1 MNNMDGKEKILTMIN
16 TVIIE
21 MERLYD
27 VESLQIGM
35 IGLVYK
41 RYKKAK
47 DFLSKGGDPLDDA
60 SQFTIMGGV
69 RAYIDDY
76 DVDLNDSKEII
87 EYMTKTERAVKEYMR
102 KKKGIA
108 AFRRITKKE
117 IEIEDLK
124 QEEISR
130 KENYGYLGL
139 WTVVRDIPNAEKSA
153 EGYYEEIF
161 FDVNRKSLYG
171 VVVKE
176 KLKLKIDWPN
186 VILGLYQ
193 HPSDIN
199 TIMDDIKRIEKI
211 YKNSLDDN

>member
-16 TVIIE
+16 KVIIE

-27 VESLQIGM
+27 TASLQTGM
-35 IGLVYK
+35 VGLVYK

-76 DVDLNDSKEII
+76 DVDLTDSKEII

-102 KKKGIA
+102 KKKGIS

-117 IEIEDLK
+117 IEIEDFI

-139 WTVVRDIPNAEKSA
+139 LTVVNDIPSAEKSA

-161 FDVNRKSLYG
+161 FDVTRKSLYG
-171 VVVKE
+171 IVVKE
-176 KLKLKIDWPN
+176 KLKIKIEWPN
-186 VILGLYQ
+186 IILGLYQ
-193 HPSDIN
+193 HPSNID
-199 TIMDDIKRIEKI
+199 TILHDIKKIEKI
-211 YKNSLDDN
+211 YNGSL